1 MKTILSNETID
12 DVINDDTGKIEI
24 GDTVTVSNGNDSK
37 NGKDVKVLGKGESS
51 INENYLNN
59 GIGLNEW

>member
-24 GDTVTVSNGNDSK
+24 GNTVTVS
-37 NGKDVKVLGKGESS
+37 NGKDVKVLGKGKISK
-51 INENYLNN
+51 NENYPNN
-59 GIGLNEW
+59 GVVLNEW